1 MENFQQLIINSLP
14 TNLAELSIT
23 TATSFA
29 LIAAA
34 EIGDKSQL
42 VCMVLASRYRAMPV
56 LAGAIAAFLLLNTLA
71 VVFGGAVANWLP
83 GYWVAAIVALLFA
96 VFGGIALFNHQ
107 QEEDDEEVRIEKT
120 GHGIFF
126 NTFMLIT
133 LAEFGDKTQL
143 AVVAYSSTASPL
155 AVWLGS
161 TLALTFTS
169 ALGILAGAKLL
180 QKIPLSLLHK
190 VSGIIFIGLAAVAAH
205 KSYTAILAA
214 NLLPPGIIRLISTL

>member
-1 MENFQQLIINSLP
+1 MEDFQQIIITSLP
-14 TNLAELSIT
+14 VNLAEFSIT
-23 TATSFA
+23 TATSFV
-29 LIAAA
+29 LITAA

-42 VCMVLASRYRAMPV
+42 VCMVLATRYRAMPV

-83 GYWVAAIVALLFA
+83 DYWVAAIVALLFA
-96 VFGGIALFNHQ
+96 FFGCISLFNHQ
-107 QEEDDEEVRIEKT
+107 PEVDEEIQIEKT
-120 GHGIFF
+120 GHGIFL

-161 TLALTFTS
+161 IFALTFTS
-169 ALGILAGAKLL
+169 ALGILVGVKLL
-180 QKIPLSLLHK
+180 QKIPLSFLHK
-190 VSGIIFIGLAAVAAH
+190 ISGILFILLAMVAAH
-205 KSYTAILAA
+205 KSYAGVLAA
-214 NLLPPGIIRLISTL
+214 NLLPPGIIRILSTL